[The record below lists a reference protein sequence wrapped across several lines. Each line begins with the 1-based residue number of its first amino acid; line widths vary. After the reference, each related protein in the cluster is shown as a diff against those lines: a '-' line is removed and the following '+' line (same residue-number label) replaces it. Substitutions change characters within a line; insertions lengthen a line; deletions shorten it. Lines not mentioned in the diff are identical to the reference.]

1 METQMSHWWSAAP
14 NWGWNK
20 RDRIR
25 EGETVSCGAAE
36 RQKGGSLRVGG
47 ERPADKQCSK
57 NREQVF

>member
-36 RQKGGSLRVGG
+36 RQKGGVLESRWRKTCRQAV
-47 ERPADKQCSK
+47 Q
-57 NREQVF
+57 